1 MRKVAKINLFELR
14 KEIHRLEKNF
24 GVSNMNNPEKAIFA
38 FIAQGE
44 STITKIQKDDYF
56 KDYSLSTIKRVV
68 IALLSKAMIN
78 SRIGDDKRERILTL
92 NF

>member
-24 GVSNMNNPEKAIFA
+24 GVSNMNNPEKA